1 MKKLIIFVLGVV
13 FLLSCGSGD
22 KQAQLKKLE
31 AQRDALDTQIAQLKA
46 EIQDKNGSQKNEKIA
61 YVNME
66 EVKPAMFR
74 HFIRV
79 QGTVDSDNN
88 IFVPPQASGVVKKI
102 YVKEGDAVSEGQLLA
117 ELDGSVYESNIAEL
131 KNSLQLATTIFER
144 QQRLWDKKIGS
155 EIQYL
160 QAKTNKEGLEKK
172 LTTVREQYRMTKII
186 TPISGTVDEVAI
198 KEGEAAAAGFGAV
211 RIVQLSALKIKAK
224 LSENYISQVSAGD
237 TVQVLIPVIDLNFK
251 QVVKAVSQVIDP
263 KNRTFD
269 IELKVPQMK
278 QAVKPNMLAVLTI
291 NNYSNP
297 RALTVPVNSLQKTGS
312 DYFLFTARQNTN
324 DESDHWVVE
333 RREVTPGEYQGDRIE
348 INQGLK
354 AGEHVVTFG
363 YQDLADGQTV
373 MLSSR

>member
-131 KNSLQLATTIFER
+131 ENSLQLATTIFER

-186 TPISGTVDEVAI
+186 TPISGRVDEVAI
-198 KEGEAAAAGFGAV
+198 KEGEAAAARFGAV

>member
-1 MKKLIIFVLGVV
+1 MKKIIILILGVV
-13 FLLSCGSGD
+13 FLFSCGSGD

-31 AQRDALDTQIAQLKA
+31 AQRDALDTKIAQLKA
-46 EIQDKNGSQKNEKIA
+46 EIQDKNGSRENGKIA
-61 YVNME
+61 YVDME
-66 EVKPAMFR
+66 EVIPTMFR
-74 HFIRV
+74 HFIQV
-79 QGTVDSDNN
+79 QGTVESDNN

-102 YVKEGDAVSEGQLLA
+102 YVKEGDTVSEGQLLA
-117 ELDGSVYESNIAEL
+117 ELDGAVYESSIAEL
-131 KNSLQLATTIFER
+131 ENSLQLATTIFER

-172 LTTVREQYRMTKII
+172 LATVREQYRMTKII
-186 TPISGTVDEVAI
+186 APISGTVDEVAI

-224 LSENYISQVSAGD
+224 LSENYISQVSVGD
-237 TVQVLIPVIDLNFK
+237 TVQVLIPVIDLKFK

-263 KNRTFD
+263 QNRTFD
-269 IELKVPQMK
+269 IELKVPRMK

-291 NNYSNP
+291 NNYSNS

-312 DYFLFTARQNTN
+312 DYFLFTARQNHDN
-324 DESDHWVVE
+324 VNDHWVVE
-333 RREVTPGEYQGDRIE
+333 RREVLPGEYQGDRIE
-348 INQGLK
+348 ISKGLK

>member
-13 FLLSCGSGD
+13 FLLSCGSGG

-102 YVKEGDAVSEGQLLA
+102 YVKEGDAVTEGQLLA

-131 KNSLQLATTIFER
+131 ENSLQLATTIFER

-186 TPISGTVDEVAI
+186 TPISGRVDEVAI

>member
-1 MKKLIIFVLGVV
+1 MKKIIILILGVV
-13 FLLSCGSGD
+13 FLFSCGSGD

-31 AQRDALDTQIAQLKA
+31 AQRDALDTKIAQLKA
-46 EIQDKNGSQKNEKIA
+46 EIQDKNGSRENGKIA
-61 YVNME
+61 YVDME
-66 EVKPAMFR
+66 EVIPTMFR
-74 HFIRV
+74 HFIQV
-79 QGTVDSDNN
+79 QGTVESDNN

-102 YVKEGDAVSEGQLLA
+102 YVKEGDTVSEGQLLA
-117 ELDGSVYESNIAEL
+117 ELDGAVYESSIAEL
-131 KNSLQLATTIFER
+131 ENSLQLATTIFER

-155 EIQYL
+155 VIQYL
-160 QAKTNKEGLEKK
+160 QAKTNNVGLAKK
-172 LTTVREQYRMTKII
+172 LATVREQYRMTKII
-186 TPISGTVDEVAI
+186 APISGTVDEVAI

-224 LSENYISQVSAGD
+224 LSENYISQVSVGD
-237 TVQVLIPVIDLNFK
+237 TVQVLIPVIDLKFK

-263 KNRTFD
+263 QNRTFD
-269 IELKVPQMK
+269 IELKVPRMK

-291 NNYSNP
+291 NNYSNS

-312 DYFLFTARQNTN
+312 DYFLFTARQNHDN
-324 DESDHWVVE
+324 VNDHWVVE
-333 RREVTPGEYQGDRIE
+333 RREVLPGEYQGDRIE
-348 INQGLK
+348 ISKGLK

>member
-1 MKKLIIFVLGVV
+1 MKKIIILILGVV
-13 FLLSCGSGD
+13 FLFSCGSGD

-31 AQRDALDTQIAQLKA
+31 AQRDALETKIAQLKA
-46 EIQDKNGSQKNEKIA
+46 EIQDKNGSQEIGKIA
-61 YVNME
+61 YVDME
-66 EVKPAMFR
+66 KVIPTMFR
-74 HFIRV
+74 HFIQV
-79 QGTVDSDNN
+79 QGAVESDNN

-117 ELDGSVYESNIAEL
+117 ELDGAIYESSIAEL
-131 KNSLQLATTIFER
+131 ENSLQLAKTIFER

-172 LTTVREQYRMTKII
+172 LATVREQYRMTKII
-186 TPISGTVDEVAI
+186 APISGTVDEVAI

-224 LSENYISQVSAGD
+224 LSENYIPQVSVGD
-237 TVQVLIPVIDLNFK
+237 TVQVLIPVIDLKFK

-263 KNRTFD
+263 QNRTFD

-291 NNYSNP
+291 NNYSNS

-312 DYFLFTARQNTN
+312 DYFLFTAQQSPDNVN
-324 DESDHWVVE
+324 DHWVVE
-333 RREVTPGEYQGDRIE
+333 RREVLPGEYQGDRIE
-348 INQGLK
+348 ISKGLN

>member
-186 TPISGTVDEVAI
+186 TPISGRVDEVAI

>member
-1 MKKLIIFVLGVV
+1 MKKIIILILGVV
-13 FLLSCGSGD
+13 FLISCGSGD

-31 AQRDALDTQIAQLKA
+31 AQRDALDTEIARLKT
-46 EIQDKNGSQKNEKIA
+46 EIQDNNGSQENGKIA
-61 YVNME
+61 YVDME
-66 EVKPAMFR
+66 AVKPAMFR
-74 HFIRV
+74 HFIQV
-79 QGTVDSDNN
+79 QGTVESDSN
-88 IFVPPQASGVVKKI
+88 IFVPAQASGVVKKI
-102 YVKEGDAVSEGQLLA
+102 YVKEGDAVSKGQLLA
-117 ELDGSVYESNIAEL
+117 ELDGAVYESSIAEL
-131 KNSLQLATTIFER
+131 ENSLQLAKTIFER
-144 QQRLWDKKIGS
+144 QKRLWDKKIGS

-172 LTTVREQYRMTKII
+172 LATVREQYRMTKII
-186 TPISGTVDEVAI
+186 APISGTVDEVAI

-211 RIVQLSALKIKAK
+211 RLVQLSALKIKAK

-237 TVQVLIPVIDLNFK
+237 TVEVLIPVIDLKFR

-263 KNRTFD
+263 QNRTFD
-269 IELKVPQMK
+269 IELKVPRMK

-291 NNYSNP
+291 NNYSNS

-312 DYFLFTARQNTN
+312 DYFLFTARQNADSLN
-324 DESDHWVVE
+324 DHWVVE
-333 RREVTPGEYQGDRIE
+333 RREVSPGEYQGNRIE
-348 INQGLK
+348 IVNGLK

>member
-1 MKKLIIFVLGVV
+1 MKKFIIFVLGAV

-79 QGTVDSDNN
+79 QGTVESDNN

-102 YVKEGDAVSEGQLLA
+102 YVKEGNAVSEGQLLA
-117 ELDGSVYESNIAEL
+117 ELDGSVYESSIAEL
-131 KNSLQLATTIFER
+131 ENSLQLATTIFER

-186 TPISGTVDEVAI
+186 APISGTVDEVAI

-263 KNRTFD
+263 QNRTFD
-269 IELKVPQMK
+269 IELKVPQVK

-312 DYFLFTARQNTN
+312 DYFLFTARQNHN

-354 AGEHVVTFG
+354 TGEHVVTFG